1 MNDEKRHGNGL
12 FDRCPCRTIKKK
24 FAPSNTQNKLQ
35 WQGGMSKILRPA
47 GLVSPRLPHRAYI
60 ILLPVSD
67 LFTPLMRSLYH
78 RPGCTDFASES
89 QGQAVLDQSQD
100 ALSRG

>member
-1 MNDEKRHGNGL
+1 MNEEKRHGNGL

-78 RPGCTDFASES
+78 RPGCTDFACES
-89 QGQAVLDQSQD
+89 QGQAVLGQSQD
-100 ALSRG
+100 ALCRG

>member
-1 MNDEKRHGNGL
+1 MIHQRRKEAWQRL
-12 FDRCPCRTIKKK
+12 FDRYPCRTIKNK

-67 LFTPLMRSLYH
+67 LFTRS
-78 RPGCTDFASES
+78 
-89 QGQAVLDQSQD
+89 
-100 ALSRG
+100 